1 MGNLEGKVDLFTGLG
16 LLVNIAS
23 ISDTP
28 LLVKLAVES
37 ARKLKLTNQGNTK
50 GVDLR

>member
-1 MGNLEGKVDLFTGLG
+1 MENLEGKVDLFIGLG

-23 ISDTP
+23 ISDMP

-37 ARKLKLTNQGNTK
+37 TGKLKLTNQGNTK
-50 GVDLR
+50 GADLR